1 MYEEIKNNTYPNRF
15 WNGWNNTTILYFPF
29 LFIDERTGIEIGG
42 IIAFIFFILNSIF
55 LLVEQIIAN
64 NTLKLKSLYLF
75 ETIFIVVIASYMLIK
90 RLYFWQLNK

>member
-1 MYEEIKNNTYPNRF
+1 MKKLKITPILIVFGMVEI
-15 WNGWNNTTILYFPF
+15 ILLYYTFLF
-29 LFIDERTGIEIGG
+29 LFIDKRTGIEIGG

-90 RLYFWQLNK
+90 RLYF